1 LNQLAKETGFTERK
15 SKLNGSL
22 FLDLLVFNSEN
33 LKSQSLNDLSI
44 ILKDKHGVEIKKQ
57 SLHERFNANAL
68 HFLKGAL
75 EKMLQKQLAFKRF
88 PGLERFKRIL
98 VKDSTCFQIDPSLAL
113 NFPGSGGSGSK
124 AAIRIQF
131 EYDLLSGRIN
141 DLSINPFNQQDAKN
155 SITTME
161 LTNEG
166 DLIIRDL
173 AYMSIKALTGIIKRN
188 AYYLCRANP
197 SVKIY
202 EKIDGV
208 DKEMNFRTL
217 RKHMNKNGISSME
230 KKVYLGAEK
239 FKTRLIV
246 YLMPER
252 EVEKRLRNAY
262 KINKKKGRKNLP
274 TKEYLARAHFN
285 LFITNASKDQISTKM
300 VWPVYTLRWQ
310 IELIFKIWKTICG
323 IEKVKKVQKNR
334 LECYLYAKLILIVL
348 GWRIIWK
355 TAQNLF
361 RMENKSLSYY
371 KAFKTLLW
379 EKLYDMR
386 RVFLLEKNNMKEL
399 MNHFYNISKTNHLL
413 EKKQQKERS
422 FDILLSFATI

>member
-1 LNQLAKETGFTERK
+1 LAREAGFIERK

-68 HFLKGAL
+68 DFLKGAL

-113 NFPGSGGSGSK
+113 NFPGSGGHGSK
-124 AAIRIQF
+124 AAVRIQF
-131 EYDLLSGRIN
+131 EYDLLCGRIN
-141 DLSINPFNQQDAKN
+141 DLSVNPFNKQDAEN
-155 SITTME
+155 SIMTME

-173 AYMSIKALTGIIKRN
+173 AYMSIKALKRIVKRS
-188 AYYLCRANP
+188 AFYLCRVNP
-197 SVKIY
+197 IVKIY
-202 EKIDGV
+202 EKIDGAYE
-208 DKEMNFRTL
+208 EMNFRAM
-217 RKHMNKNGISSME
+217 RKHMKKNGISSME
-230 KKVYLGAEK
+230 KTVYLGAEK
-239 FKTRLIV
+239 FKTRFII

-252 EVEKRLRNAY
+252 EVEKRLRNAH

-274 TKEYLARAHFN
+274 TKEYLARAYFN
-285 LFITNASKDQISTKM
+285 LFITNASKRQISTKM

-323 IEKVKKVQKNR
+323 IEKVKKVKKNR

-348 GWRIIWK
+348 GWKIIWK

-361 RMENKSLSYY
+361 RAENKPLSYY

-386 RVFLLEKNNMKEL
+386 RVCLFEKSNMREF
-399 MNHFYNISKTNHLL
+399 MNHFYEISKTNHLL
-413 EKKQQKERS
+413 EKRQQKQRS
-422 FDILLSFATI
+422 FDILLGFATI